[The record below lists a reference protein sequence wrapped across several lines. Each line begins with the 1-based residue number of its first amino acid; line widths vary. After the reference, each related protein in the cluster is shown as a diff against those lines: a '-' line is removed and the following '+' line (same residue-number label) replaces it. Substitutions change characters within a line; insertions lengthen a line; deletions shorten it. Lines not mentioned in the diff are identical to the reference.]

1 MRRRLIVAGAFG
13 LSVALCAALVVPAIA
28 HKERFKT
35 RVTIQEVKPNQKYE
49 GEVKSR
55 LQACER
61 RRPMQ
66 MYYDDPAGSDI
77 PVGDSF
83 RSDRQGH
90 WEQELLAPGSQ
101 YYVIATRVVKR
112 PGDHK
117 HVCKSDRSRTT
128 DQ

>member
-1 MRRRLIVAGAFG
+1 
-13 LSVALCAALVVPAIA
+13 
-28 HKERFKT
+28 
-35 RVTIQEVKPNQKYE
+35 VTIEEVKPNQKYE

-66 MYYDDPAGSDI
+66 MYYDAPSGSDPA
-77 PVGDSF
+77 VGQPF

-90 WEQELLAPGSQ
+90 WEQELLIPGDQ
-101 YYVIATRVVKR
+101 YYVIAARVVKR

-117 HVCKSDRSRTT
+117 HVCKSDRSPTT
-128 DQ
+128 D